1 MKNIYLIILVVLLG
15 CDKSS
20 NTNNTPTTP
29 NLNFEMV
36 STAFANDSII
46 PNKYSCKATNQ
57 VFMPFSWKNAPKG
70 TLSFVLLMEDSDAIA
85 VAGYVWDHF
94 LLYNISANENAVQEG
109 TNQTAPLPTNALIGK
124 NSFGQN
130 NYGGPCP
137 PSGQTHT
144 YTFSLLALDIADL
157 GLKSGL
163 TKAEILSL
171 ANGHIIGTAKY
182 KGKFTQ

>member
-1 MKNIYLIILVVLLG
+1 MKNFYLFILVVFMS

-20 NTNNTPTTP
+20 NTNNTQNTTP
-29 NLNFEMV
+29 AIFEIT
-36 STAFANDSII
+36 STAFANDSNI

-94 LLYNISANENAVQEG
+94 LMYNISANETSIQEG
-109 TNQTAPLPTNALIGK
+109 TNQIAPLPAKALLGK

-144 YTFSLLALDIADL
+144 YTFSLLALNVADL
-157 GLKSGL
+157 GLVSGL
-163 TKAEILSL
+163 TKTEILNL
-171 ANGHIIGTAKY
+171 ANTHIIGTAKY

>member
-1 MKNIYLIILVVLLG
+1 MKYIYFFILVAFIS

-20 NTNNTPTTP
+20 TINNSPIIEQGVFELFTSSFTNNS
-29 NLNFEMV
+29 V
-36 STAFANDSII
+36 I
-46 PNKYSCKATNQ
+46 PDKYSCKVSNQ

-70 TLSFVLLMEDSDAIA
+70 TLSFVLLMEDSDAIP

-94 LLYNISANENAVQEG
+94 ILYNISASENAIKEG
-109 TNQTAPLPTNALIGK
+109 TNQTIPLPANALIGK

-137 PSGQTHT
+137 PVGQTHT
-144 YTFSLLALDIADL
+144 YTFSLLALDKVDL
-157 GLKSGL
+157 GVISGL
-163 TKAEILSL
+163 SKAEILSL
-171 ANGHIIGTAKY
+171 ANGHILGTAKY